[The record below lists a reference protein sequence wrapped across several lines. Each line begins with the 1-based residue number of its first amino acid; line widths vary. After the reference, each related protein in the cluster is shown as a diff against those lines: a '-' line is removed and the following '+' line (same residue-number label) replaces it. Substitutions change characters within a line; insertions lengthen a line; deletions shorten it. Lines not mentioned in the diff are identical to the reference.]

1 MVKRMWI
8 ALVVLALAIAALA
21 AAPSGIV
28 PGPAPMPAGGIVPD
42 VEMARQN
49 AEAEAANYLAE
60 AQGRLGLGDEN
71 LTFLPRSTDVDP
83 FGASHVRFAQFYKGI
98 PVFGQ
103 ELIAHVNNA
112 VGGVFA
118 LTTRVEAV
126 PDLDVTP
133 SFGAHE
139 AERTAK
145 EQFRSL
151 RGPGKAS
158 AQAELFIYP
167 NCSGYDLAY
176 VVRVSN
182 VMQDNLTP
190 AEHVFVIDAHSGA
203 PIADWDDLHTAKP
216 APIVVSYTIPK
227 TAPGNSYYSGDI
239 AIGTAQASDG
249 TAKYA
254 MKDLVR
260 GGGYT
265 IDMLNKTTGGTL
277 FTNTTNVWG
286 DNTLANRA
294 TIGVDGHY
302 GMQATWDFYKLTY
315 GRNGIY
321 NDGVGAYS
329 RVHYGRS
336 YNNAFWSSSCK
347 CMTYGDGDGSVFSP
361 LTSLDVAGHEMSHG
375 VTAATS
381 ALVYSGES
389 GGLNES
395 FSDIMACGVEFWA
408 AANGASTV
416 PDYWIGEDIYTP
428 STPGDAL
435 RYMDAPK
442 LDGRS
447 IDHYSLY
454 TSSTDV
460 HYSSGIWNNMFYL
473 LAAGGTNQTS
483 GISVTGIGIDKAL
496 AICYL
501 ANTGYFDP
509 SETFAMARQDCIA
522 AATQLYGASSTEVT
536 RVGEAW
542 TAVGV
547 N

>member
-1 MVKRMWI
+1 MVKRTWI
-8 ALVVLALAIAALA
+8 ALVVLALGIAALA
-21 AAPSGIV
+21 AAPGGIV
-28 PGPAPMPAGGIVPD
+28 PGPAPMPAGGIVPN

-83 FGASHVRFAQFYKGI
+83 FGASHVRFAQFYRGI

-103 ELIAHVNNA
+103 EVIAHVNNA

-133 SFGAHE
+133 SFGAHQ
-139 AERTAK
+139 AVRMAK
-145 EQFRSL
+145 EQFRAL

-190 AEHVFVIDAHSGA
+190 AEHVFVIDARSGA
-203 PIADWDDLHTAKP
+203 TIADWDDLHTVDITP
-216 APIVVSYTIPK
+216 YTVPK
-227 TAPGNSYYSGDI
+227 TATGHSYYSADVT
-239 AIGTAQASDG
+239 IGTAQKSDLTAS
-249 TAKYA
+249 YS
-254 MKDLVR
+254 LVDPSR
-260 GGGYT
+260 GNSYT
-265 IDMLNKTTGGTL
+265 MDMLNKKTGGAL
-277 FTNTTNVWG
+277 FVNATNVWG
-286 DNTLANRA
+286 DHTLATRA
-294 TIGVDGHY
+294 TIGVDGHF
-302 GMQATWDFYKLTY
+302 GQQATWDFYKLSY
-315 GRNGIY
+315 GRNGIF
-321 NDGVGAYS
+321 NDGKGAYS
-329 RVHYGRS
+329 RVHYSRS

-347 CMTYGDGDGSVFSP
+347 CMTYGDGDGTTFSP
-361 LTSLDVAGHEMSHG
+361 LTSLDVAAHEMSHG

-381 ALVYSGES
+381 ALIYSGES
-389 GGLNES
+389 GGMNES

-408 AANGASTV
+408 AAHGATTV
-416 PDYWIGEDIYTP
+416 ADYWIGEDIYTP
-428 STPGDAL
+428 KTAGDAL
-435 RYMDAPK
+435 RYMDDPK
-442 LDGRS
+442 RDGRS

-454 TSSTDV
+454 TSSIDV

-473 LAAGGTNQTS
+473 LAAGGTNKTS

-536 RVGEAW
+536 RVGQAW